1 MIKHDKNKIVCFIYE
16 HNGINC
22 QLQECDI
29 ICSEK
34 DIESWCINE
43 LNVPT
48 QECIPRK
55 FNYNDAVARLKSW
68 LLYSFLQPSHWP
80 KNDFGT
86 LFNHFASRKQRRTE
100 YNNSMTG
107 NFFKAFSKAIFG
119 EEILL
124 TRYPLPENFALLL
137 SRSHLTHEF
146 EWATSYPPPGRY
158 FNGDF

>member
-1 MIKHDKNKIVCFIYE
+1 MCVSSRLLIVNLKS
-16 HNGINC
+16 H
-22 QLQECDI
+22 ECVF
-29 ICSEK
+29 ICSDK

-43 LNVPT
+43 LNSST
-48 QECIPRK
+48 QECMPRK

-68 LLYSFLQPSHWP
+68 LLYSFLQPSDWP
-80 KNDFGT
+80 ENDFGT
-86 LFNHFASRKQRRTE
+86 LFNHFASWKQRPTD
-100 YNNSMTG
+100 YSIGLTG
-107 NFFKAFSKAIFG
+107 NFFKAFSEAIFG

-146 EWATSYPPPGRY
+146 EWATSYPPPGRH

>member
-1 MIKHDKNKIVCFIYE
+1 MCVSSSKKIIIVNVKS
-16 HNGINC
+16 H
-22 QLQECDI
+22 ECV

-34 DIESWCINE
+34 DMESWCINE

-86 LFNHFASRKQRRTE
+86 LFNHFASRKQHPTE
-100 YNNSMTG
+100 YVTG

-124 TRYPLPENFALLL
+124 SNGTFPLPENFARLL
-137 SRSHLTHEF
+137 SRSHLTHKF
-146 EWATSYPPPGRY
+146 EWVTSFPPPGMH